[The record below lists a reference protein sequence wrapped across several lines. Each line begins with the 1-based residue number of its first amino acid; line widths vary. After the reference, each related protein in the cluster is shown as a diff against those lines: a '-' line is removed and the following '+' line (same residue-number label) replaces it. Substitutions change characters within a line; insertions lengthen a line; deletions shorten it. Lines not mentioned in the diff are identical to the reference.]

1 MFCNLIIFIVLN
13 LNFYNIV
20 KVLKDVAEKSTQ
32 VILRGLATIDGL
44 VHQGRTSMS
53 LVCHGT
59 GTYRTYIGIQP
70 LDIVN
75 QLGQA
80 LQITNSG

>member
-1 MFCNLIIFIVLN
+1 MYCNLIIFIVLN

-20 KVLKDVAEKSTQ
+20 KVLKDVAEKVRRLFCVGSLPLMAWSIREEPVCT
-32 VILRGLATIDGL
+32 
-44 VHQGRTSMS
+44 

-80 LQITNSG
+80 LHITNSG